1 MARLQD
7 KAILMVGMISDRIG
21 MALLYIVFGP
31 LVRELG
37 LSELQFGVLI
47 AAANITLGFA
57 SPYWGRR
64 SQVIGRRPVFVIGLS
79 GYSLGFLGLAIALKA
94 GLVGWLTPWVLF
106 LILLAVRLAYGL
118 FAAATQP
125 AATAYLADITDA
137 GRRTQGMALIGVAAG
152 IGTVLGPIIGG
163 VLSAAG
169 AVFPL
174 YVAAGLA
181 AIAAVLSLVGLREPV
196 RHAAS
201 APAGRMRILD
211 HRIFPYLVGWCLIVL
226 VLTAIQTI
234 TVFYLEDHFALT
246 GREPITQATSVAFL
260 VMGVAMVF
268 SQAVVLQ
275 LFRIPPAVLLR
286 AGFLLF
292 GVALLVLWAA
302 PNLVVLYLAYTL
314 MGLGFSAL
322 IPGLN
327 GAASI
332 SVGDHEQGSVA
343 GLLAAAP
350 VLGMVFGPVIGTALY
365 GVDPVLPMALGAAGC
380 VIIAVYFSIG
390 KRRGGG

>member
-1 MARLQD
+1 MTGVRFQD
-7 KAILMVGMISDRIG
+7 KAILMAGMISDRIG

-37 LSELQFGVLI
+37 LTEIQFGMLI

-64 SQVIGRRPVFVIGLS
+64 SQAIGRRPVFVIGLS
-79 GYSLGFLGLAIALKA
+79 GYSLGFLFLAIALKA
-94 GLVGWLTPWVLF
+94 GLVGWLTPMVLF
-106 LILLAVRLAYGL
+106 VILLAIRLAYGL

-125 AATAYLADITDA
+125 AATAYLADITDT
-137 GRRTQGMALIGVAAG
+137 GSRTQGMALIGIAAG
-152 IGTVLGPIIGG
+152 VGTVLGPILGG
-163 VLSAAG
+163 ALATVG

-181 AIAAVLSLVGLREPV
+181 AIAATLAFGGLREPV
-196 RHAAS
+196 RHAAAS
-201 APAGRMRILD
+201 ARSRMRILD
-211 HRIFPYLVGWCLIVL
+211 PRIFIYLVGWCLIVL

-234 TVFYLEDHFALT
+234 TVFYLEDRFALS
-246 GREPITQATSVAFL
+246 GRELITQATSVAFL
-260 VMGVAMVF
+260 VMGLGMVF
-268 SQAVVLQ
+268 TQAVVLQ
-275 LFRIPPAVLLR
+275 VFRIPPIVLLR

-292 GVALLVLWAA
+292 GIAMLVLWAA
-302 PNLVVLYLAYTL
+302 GNLVVLYLAYGL
-314 MGLGFSAL
+314 MGLGFSIL

-332 SVGDHEQGSVA
+332 SVGDHEQGAVA

-350 VLGMVFGPVIGTALY
+350 VLGMVIGPVIGTALY
-365 GVDPVLPMALGAAGC
+365 GLEPALPMLLGAAGC
-380 VIIAVYFSIG
+380 LGMGLYFFRP
-390 KRRGGG
+390 KR

>member
-1 MARLQD
+1 MPVVRQWD
-7 KAILMVGMISDRIG
+7 KVILTIGMISDRIG

-47 AAANITLGFA
+47 ASANITLGFA

-64 SQVIGRRPVFVIGLS
+64 SQIVGRRPVFVIGLS
-79 GYSLGFLGLAIALKA
+79 GYSLGFLFLAIALKA
-94 GLVGWLTPWVLF
+94 GLIGWLTPWALF

-125 AATAYLADITDA
+125 AATAYLADITDT
-137 GRRTQGMALIGVAAG
+137 RSRTQGMALIGVAAG

-163 VLSAAG
+163 TLSTVG

-174 YVAAGLA
+174 YVAAGMAATAAALA
-181 AIAAVLSLVGLREPV
+181 YGGLREPV
-196 RHAAS
+196 RHVAS
-201 APAGRMRILD
+201 TTSARMRILD
-211 HRIFPYLVGWCLIVL
+211 PRIFSYLVGWCLIVL

-234 TVFYLEDHFALT
+234 TVFYLEDHFALS
-246 GREPITQATSVAFL
+246 GRQPITQATSVAFL

-275 LFRIPPAVLLR
+275 VFRIAPATLLR

-292 GVALLVLWAA
+292 GVALLVLWSA
-302 PNLVVLYLAYTL
+302 PNLTVLYVAYGL

-332 SVGDHEQGSVA
+332 SVGNHEQGAVA
-343 GLLAAAP
+343 GLLSAAP

-365 GVDPVLPMALGAAGC
+365 GVNPVLPMALGAAGC
-380 VIIAVYFSIG
+380 MGMGVYFL
-390 KRRGGG
+390 RRKV